1 MKYGKIRIEDGFL
14 VFTRHMMIN
23 NLPCKDIV
31 WAYMRKEGA
40 DEGDDRQLSVN
51 YLVIVTRRKKRYKF
65 DMTEKEIHEC
75 IRILKILNPDMAT
88 GFPKGGRISLQSL
101 PNTRDL
107 GAIVTAD
114 DRHILPRRLLRS
126 GELYHISESDKNRLR
141 EEYNLKTVIDLRSA
155 EERKCKPDT
164 IIAEVEYYH
173 VPVVDEDV
181 QVISNREQ
189 FVKMLAGLPD
199 DMEEYMIRQYRNL
212 CMDQLVL
219 KQYAKFIDI
228 LFRQEKGAVLWHCG
242 TGKDRTGIGTA
253 FLLICLRPGLY
264 KSLHIYQFGL
274 HITVCAQIVFIYHI
288 LLHPQQTE
296 QTWPEADEKMTEK
309 LPIIYNVKEEY
320 LAAVFETVK
329 KTYGSMEKFFQTVF
343 YLKPKMIEE
352 FRNKYLI

>member
-88 GFPKGGRISLQSL
+88 GFPKGGRISLHSL

-189 FVKMLAGLPD
+189 FVKN
-199 DMEEYMIRQYRNL
+199 MEEFSEGQKKK
-212 CMDQLVL
+212 VL
-219 KQYAKFIDI
+219 IAASLLTPAHLYLLDESLNYIDVFSRI
-228 LFRQEKGAVLWHCG
+228 
-242 TGKDRTGIGTA
+242 
-253 FLLICLRPGLY
+253 
-264 KSLHIYQFGL
+264 
-274 HITVCAQIVFIYHI
+274 QI
-288 LLHPQQTE
+288 
-296 QTWPEADEKMTEK
+296 EK
-309 LPIIYNVKEEY
+309 LIAQFQPTMLIVEHDARFAKK
-320 LAAVFETVK
+320 LATKVVE
-329 KTYGSMEKFFQTVF
+329 
-343 YLKPKMIEE
+343 L
-352 FRNKYLI
+352 

>member
-88 GFPKGGRISLQSL
+88 GFPKGGRISLHGL

-199 DMEEYMIRQYRNL
+199 DMEEYMIGQYRKLLGVEEDVIYEDYLRTNRY
-212 CMDQLVL
+212 MEPKLVYMQRL
-219 KQYAKFIDI
+219 
-228 LFRQEKGAVLWHCG
+228 V
-242 TGKDRTGIGTA
+242 
-253 FLLICLRPGLY
+253 
-264 KSLHIYQFGL
+264 
-274 HITVCAQIVFIYHI
+274 
-288 LLHPQQTE
+288 

>member
-88 GFPKGGRISLQSL
+88 GFPKGGRISLHSL

-189 FVKMLAGLPD
+189 FVKMLAGLPGA
-199 DMEEYMIRQYRNL
+199 IRGYNRAPGSN
-212 CMDQLVL
+212 VL
-219 KQYAKFIDI
+219 HRRK
-228 LFRQEKGAVLWHCG
+228 
-242 TGKDRTGIGTA
+242 
-253 FLLICLRPGLY
+253 
-264 KSLHIYQFGL
+264 
-274 HITVCAQIVFIYHI
+274 
-288 LLHPQQTE
+288 
-296 QTWPEADEKMTEK
+296 
-309 LPIIYNVKEEY
+309 
-320 LAAVFETVK
+320 
-329 KTYGSMEKFFQTVF
+329 
-343 YLKPKMIEE
+343 
-352 FRNKYLI
+352 

>member
-31 WAYMRKEGA
+31 LAYMRKEGA

-88 GFPKGGRISLQSL
+88 GFPKGGRISLHSL

-212 CMDQLVL
+212 CMDHNGYGVKSGTSMSTPLVAGAAALMLEKNPELTNVQIKMKL
-219 KQYAKFIDI
+219 KESARDM
-228 LFRQEKGAVLWHCG
+228 
-242 TGKDRTGIGTA
+242 
-253 FLLICLRPGLY
+253 GLP
-264 KSLHIYQFGL
+264 KN
-274 HITVCAQIVFIYHI
+274 
-288 LLHPQQTE
+288 QQGWGE
-296 QTWPEADEKMTEK
+296 LDLER
-309 LPIIYNVKEEY
+309 
-320 LAAVFETVK
+320 F
-329 KTYGSMEKFFQTVF
+329 ME
-343 YLKPKMIEE
+343 L
-352 FRNKYLI
+352 

>member
-88 GFPKGGRISLQSL
+88 GFPKGGRISLHSL

-126 GELYHISESDKNRLR
+126 GELYHISESDKNRL
-141 EEYNLKTVIDLRSA
+141 
-155 EERKCKPDT
+155 
-164 IIAEVEYYH
+164 
-173 VPVVDEDV
+173 
-181 QVISNREQ
+181 
-189 FVKMLAGLPD
+189 
-199 DMEEYMIRQYRNL
+199 
-212 CMDQLVL
+212 MDQLVL

-253 FLLICLRPGLY
+253 FLLSLLGVEEDVIYEDYLRTNRYMEPKLVY
-264 KSLHIYQFGL
+264 MQRL
-274 HITVCAQIVFIYHI
+274 V
-288 LLHPQQTE
+288 

>member
-1 MKYGKIRIEDGFL
+1 MYGHICE
-14 VFTRHMMIN
+14 
-23 NLPCKDIV
+23 
-31 WAYMRKEGA
+31 KEGA

-88 GFPKGGRISLQSL
+88 GFPKGGRISLHSL

-212 CMDQLVL
+212 CMDQ
-219 KQYAKFIDI
+219 
-228 LFRQEKGAVLWHCG
+228 
-242 TGKDRTGIGTA
+242 
-253 FLLICLRPGLY
+253 
-264 KSLHIYQFGL
+264 FGVE
-274 HITVCAQIVFIYHI
+274 TVCEVLSIFFSGRKKVLFCGIAELERTVQGSGLLFCSVCWGVEEDVIYEDY
-288 LLHPQQTE
+288 LRTNRYMEPKLVYMQRLV

-329 KTYGSMEKFFQTVF
+329 KTYGSMEKFFPDRILSETENDRRVQ
-343 YLKPKMIEE
+343 K
-352 FRNKYLI
+352 

>member
-164 IIAEVEYYH
+164 IMAEVEYYH

-199 DMEEYMIRQYRNL
+199 DIEEYMIRQYRNL

-219 KQYAKFIDI
+219 KQYARFIDI

-242 TGKDRTGIGTA
+242 TGKDRTGIGAA
-253 FLLICLRPGLY
+253 FLLSLLGVEEDVIYEDYLRTNRYMEPKLVY
-264 KSLHIYQFGL
+264 MQRL
-274 HITVCAQIVFIYHI
+274 V
-288 LLHPQQTE
+288 

-329 KTYGSMEKFFQTVF
+329 KTYGSMEKFFQNVF

>member
-88 GFPKGGRISLQSL
+88 GFPKGGRISLHSL

-107 GAIVTAD
+107 G
-114 DRHILPRRLLRS
+114 
-126 GELYHISESDKNRLR
+126 
-141 EEYNLKTVIDLRSA
+141 SA

-189 FVKMLAGLPD
+189 LVKMLAGLPD

-253 FLLICLRPGLY
+253 FLLSLLGVEEDVIYEDYLRTNRYMEPKLVY
-264 KSLHIYQFGL
+264 MQRL
-274 HITVCAQIVFIYHI
+274 V
-288 LLHPQQTE
+288 